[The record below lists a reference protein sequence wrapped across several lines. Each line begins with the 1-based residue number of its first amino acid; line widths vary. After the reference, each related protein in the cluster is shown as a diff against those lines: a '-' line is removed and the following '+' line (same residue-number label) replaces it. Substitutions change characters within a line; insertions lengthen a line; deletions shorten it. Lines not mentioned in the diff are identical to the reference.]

1 MILHFIKRDFLTHRL
16 PWAILALG
24 TLVSLRLFPS
34 SHLLYLGLVYSY
46 LLFAITPMSELTGAK
61 WRSQHVMSRSYLL
74 ALPVE
79 RKKLFWLTQARA
91 LVFFLPLIALAYI
104 LPTFLPEAQ
113 RVYVNFVPKGASL
126 GVYHVLVLLMVGWML
141 NSMISL
147 PLGFERVWGYSNQR
161 QRLTAYV
168 LIIGA
173 FLLEL
178 FLIILSCSETFFYAS
193 KPIFPLVVTG
203 FVAFVRFYLARRSWL
218 NSL

>member
-24 TLVSLRLFPS
+24 TLVSLKLFPS

-161 QRLTAYV
+161 QRMMAYV

-173 FLLEL
+173 FLFEL

-218 NSL
+218 TSL